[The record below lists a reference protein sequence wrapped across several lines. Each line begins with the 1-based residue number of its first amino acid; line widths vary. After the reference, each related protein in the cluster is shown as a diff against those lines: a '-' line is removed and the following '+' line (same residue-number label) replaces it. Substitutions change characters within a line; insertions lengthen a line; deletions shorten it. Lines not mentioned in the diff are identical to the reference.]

1 MTSNAPPT
9 DAAPLIA
16 CRGLRI
22 GHGGRALLPPID
34 LDIGTDEFWAV
45 VGRNGSGKST
55 FMKTLLGLL
64 SPVGGAARRGRD
76 DVRLTYMPQVM
87 SLEPMLPI
95 RVDDL
100 VLWGRLR
107 GWNFRR
113 PTASAGDRRARD
125 EVLAEME
132 AAHLAHRVFRDL
144 SEGQKQRVLFAR
156 LLASGAHVAFLDEPT
171 AAMDAVA
178 EREAFLRLRD
188 YGRRHHVTIVVVSHF
203 MGVARECADQVL
215 FLDPD
220 HQAVVQGPPEDVL
233 ASPEYQRRYGS
244 AEIVDEN
251 GGGEIDAGCA
261 S

>member
-1 MTSNAPPT
+1 MNAAPIN
-9 DAAPLIA
+9 AAPLIA

-34 LDIGTDEFWAV
+34 LDVGADEFWAV

-55 FMKTLLGLL
+55 YMKTLLGLL
-64 SPVGGAARRGRD
+64 PAVGGEARRGRD
-76 DVRLTYMPQVM
+76 DLRLTYMPQVM
-87 SLEPMLPI
+87 SLEPMLPV
-95 RVDDL
+95 RVAEL

-107 GWNFRR
+107 GWNFSR
-113 PTASAGDRRARD
+113 PIPSVEDRRARD

-132 AAHLAHRVFRDL
+132 VAHLSHRVFRDL

-203 MGVARECADQVL
+203 MGIARECADQVL

-220 HQAVVQGPPEDVL
+220 HQAVVHGAPEDVL
-233 ASPEYQRRYGS
+233 AAPEYQRRYGTV
-244 AEIVDEN
+244 EVVGD
-251 GGGEIDAGCA
+251 DCA
-261 S
+261 KEAS